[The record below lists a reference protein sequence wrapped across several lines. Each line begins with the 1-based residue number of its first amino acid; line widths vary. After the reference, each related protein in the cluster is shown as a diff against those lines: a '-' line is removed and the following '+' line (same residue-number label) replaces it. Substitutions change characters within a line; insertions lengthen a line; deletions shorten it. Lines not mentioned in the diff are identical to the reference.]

1 MTTAQQRI
9 ERLDKKKKQATIA
22 LFGSIDVFYE
32 TFYLMIK
39 NEHQLD
45 LYRPEGWSAKLSSA
59 QYYRRLA
66 TEKIVKECF
75 IDADLLED
83 IYSDYFE
90 DFANYREKTP
100 TISNEDFITILKKLI
115 V

>member
-9 ERLDKKKKQATIA
+9 EQLDKKTKQAIIA

-32 TFYLMIK
+32 TFYLMMR

-45 LYRPEGWSAKLSSA
+45 LYRPEGWSVKLSSV

-66 TEKIVKECF
+66 TEKTLKECY
-75 IDADLLED
+75 IDAGLLED

-100 TISNEDFITILKKLI
+100 TISNEDFIIILKKLI

>member
-1 MTTAQQRI
+1 MTVAQQRI
-9 ERLDKKKKQATIA
+9 EQLDKKTKQRLIA
-22 LFGSIDVFYE
+22 LFGTLEIFYE
-32 TFYLMIK
+32 VFYLMMQ

-45 LYRPEGWSAKLSSA
+45 VYRPDGWSAKLSSV

-66 TEKIVKECF
+66 TERLQKECA

-90 DFANYREKTP
+90 DFANYRERAPK
-100 TISNEDFITILKKLI
+100 ISNEEFLTVLKKLI